1 MLVSKKNG
9 VLKDMWDAIRKDDR
23 PHWEVMADDGMNKFL
38 KFCIFCVFAYGFVV
52 VAIEL
57 FDRFFWVMEVKVIDV
72 MGTDLTVVNALVFHL
87 KKNISNSIMKKMK
100 S

>member
-1 MLVSKKNG
+1 
-9 VLKDMWDAIRKDDR
+9 MWDAIRKDDR

-57 FDRFFWVMEVKVIDV
+57 FDRFF
-72 MGTDLTVVNALVFHL
+72 G
-87 KKNISNSIMKKMK
+87 
-100 S
+100 